1 MSVKTVSPPI
11 TSTHFKLP
19 PRNDGPLVQKLA
31 SLFESPHAIN
41 DIIINYPG
49 QLPNFQLLQ
58 VKCLLA
64 QAPDVLPP
72 RFTIYDQYLSLVFL
86 KFLVATLVGYARNLH
101 LTMYDGELL
110 IQ

>member
-19 PRNDGPLVQKLA
+19 PRNGGPLVQKLA

-41 DIIINYPG
+41 DIINYPG

-64 QAPDVLPP
+64 QVFDVLPP
-72 RFTIYDQYLSLVFL
+72 RFTIYDRYSSLVFL
-86 KFLVATLVGYARNLH
+86 KFLVATLVGYAKHLH